1 MAKQKKNYDVLDK
14 TYITNQYKI
23 QAFNKLFAMFKYSN
37 LPETIPQR
45 NLEKILLHGY
55 ACIAKVDEK
64 LYAFEGGLGG
74 EPDVYYNP
82 TICTVTNPAL
92 NLSKDFVIDKDCIII
107 RNDSNMQGMDFLVD
121 KFSSAMCENDIT
133 SYLAGVN
140 NRLTM
145 ILSAGDNRTKEA
157 AEKFLKDIAQG
168 KLAVVAENTF
178 LETLNVHTLNY
189 TNRAITDCIT
199 QNQYLRACFLND
211 IGLQA
216 NTQLKKERLVSS
228 EVEINTTSLY
238 PIVDDMLQCR
248 KEGLEK
254 VNQMFG
260 TNIEVEFT
268 SSWDYRVYGG
278 ANIENPDN
286 VELPE
291 DDPADTTEVIT
302 DEVANEPDE
311 GVADEVANE
320 PDEGVADEETN
331 EPDEGVADE
340 ETNEPDEGVADE
352 ETNEPDEETN
362 EPDENVTEKEN
373 KNDVSNLDT
382 HGGSEVA

>member
-340 ETNEPDEGVADE
+340 ETNEPDE
-352 ETNEPDEETN
+352 ETN

>member
-23 QAFNKLFAMFKYSN
+23 QAFNKLFAMFKYNN

-64 LYAFEGGLGG
+64 LYAFDGGLGG

-82 TICTVTNPAL
+82 TICTVSNPAL
-92 NLSKDFVIDKDCIII
+92 NLSKDFVIDKDCVII

-254 VNQMFG
+254 VNKMFD

-286 VELPE
+286 VELPK
-291 DDPADTTEVIT
+291 DDSVDTTEVLT
-302 DEVANEPDE
+302 N
-311 GVADEVANE
+311 
-320 PDEGVADEETN
+320 EETN

-352 ETNEPDEETN
+352 ETNEPDEGVTDEETN
-362 EPDENVTEKEN
+362 EPDEGVADEETNEPDEGVADEEN

>member
-1 MAKQKKNYDVLDK
+1 MAKQKKSYDILDK
-14 TYITNQYKI
+14 AYVTNQYKI

-55 ACIAKVDEK
+55 VCIAKVDEK
-64 LYAFEGGLGG
+64 LYAFDGGLGG

-92 NLSKDFVIDKDCIII
+92 NLSKDFVIDKDCVII

-121 KFSSAMCENDIT
+121 KFSSAMCENDVT

-291 DDPADTTEVIT
+291 DDSADTTEGVT
-302 DEVANEPDE
+302 DEETNKPDE
-311 GVADEVANE
+311 GVADEGVADEETNKPDE
-320 PDEGVADEETN
+320 GVTDEETNKPDEGVADEETN
-331 EPDEGVADE
+331 KPDEGVADE
-340 ETNEPDEGVADE
+340 ETNKPDEGVADE
-352 ETNEPDEETN
+352 E
-362 EPDENVTEKEN
+362 N
-373 KNDVSNLDT
+373 KNDVSDLDT

>member
-14 TYITNQYKI
+14 AYITNQYKI
-23 QAFNKLFAMFKYSN
+23 QAFNKLFAMFKYNN

-64 LYAFEGGLGG
+64 LYAFDGGLGG

-286 VELPE
+286 VELPK
-291 DDPADTTEVIT
+291 DDSADTTEVMT
-302 DEVANEPDE
+302 DKETNEPDE
-311 GVADEVANE
+311 ETNE

-352 ETNEPDEETN
+352 ETNEPDEGVADEETN
-362 EPDENVTEKEN
+362 EPDEGGTNEEN